1 MLALRTGAG
10 SPGGDPPLEL
20 GGGQS
25 CPHLDLDQYWFQVS
39 GPQSQGKIY
48 SCCSKVPVCGH
59 LLQRHRKPAG
69 HIKKAVCPSRKD
81 QSVCREG
88 RRVDCSLFEMSSLLP
103 PCSPQM
109 KKRPN

>member
-20 GGGQS
+20 GDGQP

-48 SCCSKVPVCGH
+48 SCCSKVPSLWSFVTAAQETSGAYE
-59 LLQRHRKPAG
+59 K
-69 HIKKAVCPSRKD
+69 
-81 QSVCREG
+81 G
-88 RRVDCSLFEMSSLLP
+88 RVSIPDR
-103 PCSPQM
+103 
-109 KKRPN
+109 RPVGLSGGTAC